1 MWGQDRQTGGGRGG
15 ACVCAPDVIEP
26 TQGRQACRAGL
37 LLAPSR
43 VLTQRTQPSRGVTWA
58 GDMQL
63 AVGCGA
69 QSVRMALSLAGG
81 VLPPEQA
88 EPRMAILVHG
98 VVHTGALGSRSF
110 GDGFRWVEKVAL
122 VASRGAAAPDAE
134 VFA

>member
-1 MWGQDRQTGGGRGG
+1 M
-15 ACVCAPDVIEP
+15 CAPDVIEP
-26 TQGRQACRAGL
+26 THGRQACRASL
-37 LLAPSR
+37 LFFLFCFQSYPNATHS
-43 VLTQRTQPSRGVTWA
+43 TVTCA

-98 VVHTGALGSRSF
+98 MVHTMALGSRLSHK
-110 GDGFRWVEKVAL
+110 GLCRVHEGR
-122 VASRGAAAPDAE
+122 P
-134 VFA
+134 